1 METVHQ
7 PFNSF
12 GFTALR
18 NAHKNKYFFYQTV
31 NHHERCELEL
41 RSCGGA
47 DYLITRW
54 YVQLS
59 IKAPDRNY
67 NSAKMRA
74 AGSVIVAALLWRRVK
89 GYQLW
94 IQRCYLHQSVQ
105 VRLYFRLQRS
115 YCLKPAV
122 SVGDRDGWSATT
134 ATVNTRVR
142 ARSAVCSSAIVAT
155 ESLFHVLLSVYNSR
169 NTAQTGA
176 AIVRVWS
183 NKSVREPEGRS
194 LALKLNWCTKWWMN
208 LLKVG
213 RWGSLKDECL
223 DSSLF
228 FLFHLHLTAIP
239 LFL

>member
-1 METVHQ
+1 M
-7 PFNSF
+7 
-12 GFTALR
+12 
-18 NAHKNKYFFYQTV
+18 
-31 NHHERCELEL
+31 
-41 RSCGGA
+41 
-47 DYLITRW
+47 
-54 YVQLS
+54 
-59 IKAPDRNY
+59 
-67 NSAKMRA
+67 
-74 AGSVIVAALLWRRVK
+74 
-89 GYQLW
+89 
-94 IQRCYLHQSVQ
+94 
-105 VRLYFRLQRS
+105 RLYFRLQRS

-213 RWGSLKDECL
+213 RWGSLKDGCL

-228 FLFHLHLTAIP
+228 FFISPAFDCTSFIFIRAAWTERSVLNSAWCLNVIQMDPNKVFCQCGFKIQTLLWAGKYLRWTFTIIKSLNVASEMSLLGSVFCCVALTVI
-239 LFL
+239 